1 MYACQV
7 SNLPVRLG
15 KTRLSSGYSLGKG
28 RHAREAKQHPHINS
42 EPTGAVMAKNLLTLQ
57 PKLSREEMHWLWFL
71 LDSFPRDS
79 YYKDKQIPALF
90 WFKEARV
97 VLKELEAARS
107 YAKGLTVRPASER
120 DFESLF
126 WKLKEHCNS

>member
-28 RHAREAKQHPHINS
+28 RHAREAKQHPHTNS

-57 PKLSREEMHWLWFL
+57 PKLSCEEMHWLWFL
-71 LDSFPRDS
+71 LDEPPRAS
-79 YYKDKQIPALF
+79 YYDDKQMPVLF
-90 WFKEARV
+90 WFKETQATLEKV
-97 VLKELEAARS
+97 EEAAEW
-107 YAKGLTVRPASER
+107 AKVLCVRAASEH
-120 DFESLF
+120 DFKSLLL
-126 WKLKEHCNS
+126 KLRKHANS